1 MCTMHAYL
9 LTYPRAS
16 TIGQRRCDLSHDLP
30 ANVTHNCMG
39 PLFDR
44 SWRSDGQGRGER
56 GLQAAYCFLK
66 DDGACSK
73 HSVRKDC
80 LAARSR
86 LPGELGCFFFP
97 ATRLDSMRPQSTG
110 GAPADT
116 DEGECRAGLW
126 SAQDFVHERGRALSL
141 RHICGEGM
149 KDETGCPAFNKPTQ
163 DILKIVSDVFT
174 FLFVAE
180 MVFEHISFYSGIL
193 I

>member
-56 GLQAAYCFLK
+56 GLQTAYCFLK

-97 ATRLDSMRPQSTG
+97 ATRLDSMRQQSTG

-126 SAQDFVHERGRALSL
+126 SAHDFVHERGRALSL
-141 RHICGEGM
+141 RHICGERM